1 MAMKSTPSTEIPPVS
16 QESVEA
22 MPLEMVK
29 AIRADTFDFF
39 IEEQLQK
46 NCVDREQSADVVC
59 HVY

>member
-1 MAMKSTPSTEIPPVS
+1 MLMPSRPSTEIPPIS
-16 QESVEA
+16 QESVKV

-29 AIRADTFDFF
+29 VIRADTFDFF

-46 NCVDREQSADVVC
+46 NRLDWEQSADVVC